1 MPSLFLF
8 RSISQVPPKLRRGEI
23 IQGHEHQE
31 AGILWTTLEP
41 VSTSVLYLDNN
52 SVPFCLFKDVTS
64 VSYMIKFS
72 SE

>member
-1 MPSLFLF
+1 MSLLFLF
-8 RSISQVPPKLRRGEI
+8 RSTSQVPPTLRRGGI

-31 AGILWTTLEP
+31 AGILGTTLEP

-52 SVPFCLFKDVTS
+52 SVPFCLLKDLTL
-64 VSYMIKFS
+64 SYMIRFS